1 VGKLAFPVQM
11 PFILCV
17 TTGATI
23 RHGTNSWRWT
33 GFSVTLLLVVSFA
46 VGIVIYQGAQLLGLG
61 T

>member
-1 VGKLAFPVQM
+1 M